1 MANAAGSNRA
11 VVGLAEQLVRTRKR
25 GDLRMLAREVSA
37 ALDRHG
43 VLTDATA
50 IAFRMLFALAFLTLT
65 GLALAGA
72 VHLDWIWSHQLG
84 PNIARMVSRNFYQ
97 ELDHSVDQVLTT
109 RRWWWLSIGLV
120 LTLWQVSSGVRA
132 LMTALDSIYEVK
144 DRRSFWERM
153 AISIGLAAL
162 IIVALFVIAAALLL
176 TASGPSTPPILRAGE
191 TILRFAL
198 SAGVLLILVAALLEF
213 TTPAHVHV
221 KWATLGS
228 TITIAIWLLS
238 SWLFG
243 WYIANFAYRGYQQA
257 FGVLSLLIV
266 AMTYLYVAAVAFL
279 IGAELDALLLT
290 EAQKRASRR

>member
-1 MANAAGSNRA
+1 MADAAGSNLA
-11 VVGLAEQLVRTRKR
+11 VDGIAEQVVRAR
-25 GDLRMLAREVSA
+25 GRRDLKMLASELAA

-50 IAFRMLFALAFLTLT
+50 IAFRMLFALAFLSLT

-72 VHLDWIWSHQLG
+72 AHLDGIWRHQLG
-84 PNIARMVSRNFYQ
+84 PDVARMVSPNFYR

-144 DRRSFWERM
+144 DRRPFRERM
-153 AISIGLAAL
+153 AISIGLAGL
-162 IIVALFVIAAALLL
+162 IVALLVIAAALLL
-176 TASGPSTPPILRAGE
+176 SATQPSMAPILQVGE
-191 TILRFAL
+191 TILRFAF
-198 SAGVLLILVAALLEF
+198 SAAVLLFTVAALLQF
-213 TTPAHVHV
+213 TTPTYVRI

-228 TITIAIWLLS
+228 SITIVIWLAS

-243 WYIANFAYRGYQQA
+243 WYIANFAYRGYQEA

-266 AMTYLYVAAVAFL
+266 VMTYLYVAAVAFL
-279 IGAELDALLLT
+279 VGVELDALLYT
-290 EAQKRASRR
+290 EAKRLGRR

>member
-1 MANAAGSNRA
+1 MADAAGSNRA
-11 VVGLAEQLVRTRKR
+11 VVGLAEQVVRSR
-25 GDLRMLAREVSA
+25 GRRDLKQLAGQVA
-37 ALDRHG
+37 AAMDRHG

-65 GLALAGA
+65 GLAFAWA
-72 VHLDWIWSHQLG
+72 VHLGGIWRHQLG
-84 PNIARMVSRNFYQ
+84 PNIARIVSPNFYR

-144 DRRSFWERM
+144 DRRPFWVRM
-153 AISIGLAAL
+153 GLSAGLAAL
-162 IIVALFVIAAALLL
+162 IIVALFLIAGALLL
-176 TASGPSTPPILRAGE
+176 SASQPSTPPIVRVGE
-191 TILRFAL
+191 TIVRFAL
-198 SAGVLLILVAALLEF
+198 GAVILLFLVTALLQF
-213 TTPAHVHV
+213 TTPEHVRV
-221 KWATLGS
+221 KWVTLGS
-228 TITIAIWLLS
+228 TITIVIWLLS
-238 SWLFG
+238 SWVFG

-266 AMTYLYVAAVAFL
+266 VMTYLYVAAVAFL

-290 EAQKRASRR
+290 EVKKRGRR